1 MIDAR
6 PIVYRAVD
14 GGSAWGGRGKGEGV
28 RAIVYP
34 VLIDSDGIIHIG
46 CTGTDRSLSR
56 AQLER
61 GTKDA
66 EISLFPDGRR

>member
-14 GGSAWGGRGKGEGV
+14 GGSAWGEGV
-28 RAIVYP
+28 RAIVCP

-46 CTGTDRSLSR
+46 CTGRAGDRSLSR

-61 GTKDA
+61 RTKDA